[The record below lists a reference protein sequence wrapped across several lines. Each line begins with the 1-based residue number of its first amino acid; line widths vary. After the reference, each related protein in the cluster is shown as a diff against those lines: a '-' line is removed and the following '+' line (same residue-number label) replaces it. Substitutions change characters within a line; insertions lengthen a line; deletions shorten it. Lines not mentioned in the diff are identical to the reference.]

1 MMMGNKKNF
10 TDEENRQ
17 IVESIRQA
25 ELETSGEIRVHLE
38 SRCFGDPVKKA
49 IKIFEKI
56 GMHRTQARNGVLIY
70 LAIASKKF
78 SIIGDKGIDEKVPSG
93 FWNET
98 VKKMQDCFMKGNFSE
113 GLKAGIED
121 AGKKLKE
128 FFPHQREK
136 DKNELSNEISG

>member
-1 MMMGNKKNF
+1 MIKKKKFF

-38 SRCFGDPVKKA
+38 KRCFGDPVKKA

-78 SIIGDKGIDEKVPSG
+78 SIIGDKGIDEKIPAG

-98 VKKMQDCFMKGNFSE
+98 AKKMQDCFIKGNFSE
-113 GLKAGIED
+113 GLKAGIQD
-121 AGKKLKE
+121 AGEKLKE
-128 FFPHQREK
+128 FFPYQGEK
-136 DKNELSNEISG
+136 DQNELSDEISG